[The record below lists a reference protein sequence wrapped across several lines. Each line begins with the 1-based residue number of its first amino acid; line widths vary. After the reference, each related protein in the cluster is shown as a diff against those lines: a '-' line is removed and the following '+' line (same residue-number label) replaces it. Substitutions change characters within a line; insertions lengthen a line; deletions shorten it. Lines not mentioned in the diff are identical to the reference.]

1 MSDILSP
8 RRLTG
13 EESFEKSLRPR
24 TFNEFIGQRRVVS
37 NLKVFVYAA
46 RERGES
52 LDHVLLHGPAGLGK
66 TTLAMIIAREMGG
79 RLRISSGPAI
89 ERPGDLA
96 SILSSLEDGD
106 ILFIDE
112 IHRLHPSVEEVLYA
126 AMEDFALDIVVGKGA
141 GARDL
146 RIKLARF
153 TLVGATTR
161 FARLTSPLRSRFGII
176 ERIDYYPEEEMEEII
191 ARTCRI
197 LGIEIDRGA
206 KKEIARRSRGTP
218 RIANRLVRR
227 IRDFAQVEGDGRI
240 TEEIARSALE
250 RLRIDRY
257 GLDELERRL
266 LKALVQ
272 DFGGG
277 PVGLKTLAAAL
288 KEETET
294 IEEIHEPYLIQKG
307 FLARTPRGRVAT
319 AKARSLFS
327 PTSTLF

>member
-24 TFNEFIGQRRVVS
+24 TFSEFIGQRRVVS
-37 NLKVFVYAA
+37 NLRVFVYAA

-146 RIKLARF
+146 RINLARF

-197 LGIEIDRGA
+197 LGIDIEQGA
-206 KKEIARRSRGTP
+206 RREIARRSRGTP

-227 IRDFAQVEGDGRI
+227 IRDFAQVEGNGRI
-240 TEEIARSALE
+240 TEDIARSALE

-319 AKARSLFS
+319 EKARSLFS
-327 PTSTLF
+327 PTRSLF

>member
-1 MSDILSP
+1 MNILSP
-8 RRLTG
+8 RRLQG

-24 TFNEFIGQRRVVS
+24 SFSEFIGQRKVVS
-37 NLKVFVYAA
+37 NLRVFVYAA
-46 RERGES
+46 KERGES

-66 TTLAMIIAREMGG
+66 TTLAMIIANEMGG

-96 SILSSLEDGD
+96 SILSSLEEGD

-126 AMEDFALDIVVGKGA
+126 AMEDFALDIVLGKGA
-141 GARDL
+141 AARDL

-153 TLVGATTR
+153 TLIGATTR
-161 FARLTSPLRSRFGII
+161 YARLTSPLRSRFGII
-176 ERIDYYPEEEMEEII
+176 ERIDFYPEEEMQEII
-191 ARTCRI
+191 QRTCRI
-197 LGIEIDRGA
+197 LGIEIDQEA
-206 KKEIARRSRGTP
+206 KEEIARRSRGTP

-240 TEEIARSALE
+240 TGEIARSALE

-257 GLDELERRL
+257 GLDEIERRL
-266 LKALVQ
+266 LRVLVE

-288 KEETET
+288 KEETDT
-294 IEEIHEPYLIQKG
+294 IEEVHEPYLIQKG

-319 AKARSLFS
+319 EKARSLFS
-327 PTSTLF
+327 PFQSLF

>member
-1 MSDILSP
+1 MNILSP
-8 RRLTG
+8 RRLQG

-24 TFNEFIGQRRVVS
+24 SFSEFIGQRKVVS
-37 NLKVFVYAA
+37 NLRVFVYAA
-46 RERGES
+46 KERGES

-66 TTLAMIIAREMGG
+66 TTLAMIIANEMGG

-96 SILSSLEDGD
+96 SILSSLEEGD

-126 AMEDFALDIVVGKGA
+126 AMEDFALDIVLGKGA
-141 GARDL
+141 AARDL

-153 TLVGATTR
+153 TLIGATTR
-161 FARLTSPLRSRFGII
+161 YARLTSPLRSRFGII
-176 ERIDYYPEEEMEEII
+176 ERIDFYPEEEMQEII
-191 ARTCRI
+191 QRTCRI
-197 LGIEIDRGA
+197 LGIGIDQEA
-206 KKEIARRSRGTP
+206 KEEIARRSRGTP

-227 IRDFAQVEGDGRI
+227 VRDFAQVEGDGKI
-240 TEEIARSALE
+240 TGEIARSALE

-257 GLDELERRL
+257 GLDEIERRL
-266 LKALVQ
+266 LRILVE

-288 KEETET
+288 KEETDT
-294 IEEIHEPYLIQKG
+294 IEEVHEPYLIQKG

-319 AKARSLFS
+319 EKARSLFS
-327 PTSTLF
+327 PFQTLF

>member
-1 MSDILSP
+1 MNILSP
-8 RRLTG
+8 RRLQG

-24 TFNEFIGQRRVVS
+24 SFSEFIGQRKVVS
-37 NLKVFVYAA
+37 NLRVFVYAA
-46 RERGES
+46 KERGES

-66 TTLAMIIAREMGG
+66 TTLAMIIANEMGG

-96 SILSSLEDGD
+96 SILSSLEEGD

-126 AMEDFALDIVVGKGA
+126 AMEDFALDIVLGKGA
-141 GARDL
+141 AARDL

-153 TLVGATTR
+153 TLIGATTR
-161 FARLTSPLRSRFGII
+161 YARLTSPLRSRFGII
-176 ERIDYYPEEEMEEII
+176 ERIDFYPEEEMQEII
-191 ARTCRI
+191 QRTCRI
-197 LGIEIDRGA
+197 LGIEIDQEA
-206 KKEIARRSRGTP
+206 KEEIARRSRGTP

-240 TEEIARSALE
+240 TGEIARSALE

-257 GLDELERRL
+257 GLDEIERRL
-266 LKALVQ
+266 LRILVE

-288 KEETET
+288 KEETDT
-294 IEEIHEPYLIQKG
+294 IEEVHEPYLIQKG

-319 AKARSLFS
+319 EKARSLFS
-327 PTSTLF
+327 PFQSLF

>member
-13 EESFEKSLRPR
+13 EENFEKNLRPR
-24 TFNEFIGQRRVVS
+24 TFSEFVGQRRVVS

-146 RIKLARF
+146 RINLARF

-161 FARLTSPLRSRFGII
+161 FARLTPPLRSRFGII
-176 ERIDYYPEEEMEEII
+176 ERIDFYPDEEMEEII
-191 ARTCRI
+191 QRTCRI
-197 LGIEIDRGA
+197 LDIEIDKEARA
-206 KKEIARRSRGTP
+206 EIARRSRGTP
-218 RIANRLVRR
+218 RIANRLVKR

-240 TEEIARSALE
+240 TGEIARSALE

-266 LKALVQ
+266 LRMLIQ
-272 DFGGG
+272 EFGGG

-319 AKARSLFS
+319 EKARSLFS
-327 PTSTLF
+327 PTQSLF